1 MAAIRVIGLGNSL
14 RGDDAVGLHV
24 VRRVKELLESE
35 ADVIEAEMLG
45 VEVLELMK
53 GRDLVILVD
62 GAHTGVPAGTVQ
74 RWDVSRRIPL
84 RNPFSHSTHAIN
96 AMDTIELARALGEL
110 PPRVIIYGVEVGQ
123 VGAGAELSPSVVRAV
138 EDAALEIVREVGATT
153 DA

>member
-1 MAAIRVIGLGNSL
+1 MAAIRIIGLGNSL

-53 GRDLVILVD
+53 GKDLVILVD

-74 RWDVSRRIPL
+74 RWDVSRQIPR

-96 AMDTIELARALGEL
+96 AMDAVELARALGEL
-110 PPRVIIYGVEVGQ
+110 PPSVIIYGVEVGQ
-123 VGAGAELSPSVVRAV
+123 VGAGAELSASVVRAV
-138 EDAALEIVREVGATT
+138 EGAALEIVREVGATT